1 MSETSQPSIPPSPA
15 ASPPVASPPA
25 HSEAHSERLYQA
37 AAWVAIIAGVVLIA
51 VVILRF
57 AWFLCG

>member
-1 MSETSQPSIPPSPA
+1 MSETPQPPIPPSSVAP
-15 ASPPVASPPA
+15 PPVLPPQP
-25 HSEAHSERLYQA
+25 HSERVYQA

-57 AWFLCG
+57 AWFLCY